1 MINKKF
7 QDQIGE
13 LIGTG
18 IPQFTLSMWGY
29 KNAESENRVN
39 QGYLIS
45 LLKGRK
51 IGKNYKPC

>member
-18 IPQFTLSMWGY
+18 IPQFTLSMWGH

-45 LLKGRK
+45 CTKGEENRK
-51 IGKNYKPC
+51 EL

>member
-18 IPQFTLSMWGY
+18 IPQFTLSMWGH

-51 IGKNYKPC
+51 I